1 MEVVLERCAGI
12 DVHKRTVVVCRL
24 TLSSSGERVAQT
36 QTFGTTTKELL
47 QLCDWL
53 GEGGCTHVALESTGD
68 YWKPVDNLLE
78 GAFEVWLL
86 NAQHIKAVP
95 GRKTDVKDAQ
105 WIAELVAHG
114 LVRPSFIPPRQQ
126 RELRDLTRYRVSFVR
141 ERATLINRVQ
151 KLLESTN
158 LKRSSV
164 LSNVLGVTGRAILT
178 ALVAGE

>member
-1 MEVVLERCAGI
+1 MGKASGWQRHRPLARARANYCASRIG
-12 DVHKRTVVVCRL
+12 
-24 TLSSSGERVAQT
+24 SQQGVA
-36 QTFGTTTKELL
+36 
-47 QLCDWL
+47 
-53 GEGGCTHVALESTGD
+53 GGCTHVGLESTGE
-68 YWKPVDNLLE
+68 YWKPVFNILE
-78 GAFEVWLL
+78 GTCQVWLL

-105 WIAELVAHG
+105 WIAELLAHG

-158 LKRSSV
+158 LKLSSG
-164 LSNVLGVTGRAILT
+164 LSNVL
-178 ALVAGE
+178 